1 MPMLFRPQEVN
12 YNLFSIQLTGNTQ
25 QALVQIERLYKH
37 HFGGNPFVYRYLEDF
52 FDAQYKQEQQF
63 EKLFGAFSALAV
75 VIACLGLIGLAAF
88 TTTQRRKEIGIRKV
102 MGATVQSLIGL
113 LSSNFIR
120 LLLLAALVTLP
131 FAWYS
136 VEQWLDKFAFRT
148 AFTAELYLLPFLSLT
163 VICMATTSVVIIR
176 GSRVNA
182 AEVLR
187 TE

>member
-1 MPMLFRPQEVN
+1 
-12 YNLFSIQLTGNTQ
+12 
-25 QALVQIERLYKH
+25 
-37 HFGGNPFVYRYLEDF
+37 
-52 FDAQYKQEQQF
+52 
-63 EKLFGAFSALAV
+63 
-75 VIACLGLIGLAAF
+75 
-88 TTTQRRKEIGIRKV
+88 